1 MTADLI
7 VYYEDKADWRQDS
20 VIIKDVE
27 TPISKRALVQKVITA
42 TRTMF
47 TPPSEHIRI
56 VGYGPLRD
64 DVSARG
70 LVWYH
75 DDCIFN

>member
-7 VYYEDKADWRQDS
+7 VYYEDKADWLQDS

-27 TPISKRALVQKVITA
+27 TPINKRALVQKVIKA

-64 DVSARG
+64 DVSA
-70 LVWYH
+70 LSLIH
-75 DDCIFN
+75 I